1 MGQNV
6 ASKKQQIIPWMESAF
21 CTSHLGQF
29 LSRLMVR
36 EPKSSKWWNVI
47 DLAICISTDNDI
59 VHA

>member
-6 ASKKQQIIPWMESAF
+6 ASKEQQIIPWMESAF
-21 CTSHLGQF
+21 CRSHLGQF
-29 LSRLMVR
+29 LPRLMVR

-47 DLAICISTDNDI
+47 DLAIFISIDNDI